1 MNENVVIPKRYDIK
15 MLLILIATERHFVLT
30 KFCLS
35 TLSPKM
41 RFKNLPTSLAS
52 LSFTTKL
59 VSVTPMDRRHCYEKI
74 SIEFISKVMFMS
86 NELNSSALALSSGF
100 CYMKQL
106 GA

>member
-1 MNENVVIPKRYDIK
+1 MTGGARDELELFGYVKNLGSSF
-15 MLLILIATERHFVLT
+15 MLT

-59 VSVTPMDRRHCYEKI
+59 ASVTPMEKRHCC
-74 SIEFISKVMFMS
+74 VR
-86 NELNSSALALSSGF
+86 
-100 CYMKQL
+100 KQ
-106 GA
+106 